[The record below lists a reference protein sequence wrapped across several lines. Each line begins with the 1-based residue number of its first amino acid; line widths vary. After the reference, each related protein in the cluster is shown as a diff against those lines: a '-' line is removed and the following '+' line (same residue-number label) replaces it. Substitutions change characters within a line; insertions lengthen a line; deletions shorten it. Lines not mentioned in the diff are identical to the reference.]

1 MGEQTVSVK
10 MNMEGKNV
18 IVAYLLWWFLGGL
31 GVHRFYLG
39 KIGTG
44 IGMLS
49 LLILGVATAVFV
61 IGYAFLLVL
70 AIWWMLDA
78 YFVYKIVLE
87 ANEAAGIETS
97 SISVTKNGGINNE
110 LDQLEKLHNL
120 FVKGVI
126 TQEQYDDKK
135 AALI

>member
-1 MGEQTVSVK
+1 MSEQTVSVK
-10 MNMEGKNV
+10 MNIEGKNM
-18 IVAYLLWWFLGGL
+18 IIAYLLWWFLGGL

-61 IGYAFLLVL
+61 IGYAFLVAL

-78 YFVYKIVLE
+78 YFVYQIVLE

-97 SISVTKNGGINNE
+97 SISVTKNGGVNNE

>member
-10 MNMEGKNV
+10 MNMEGKNM

-49 LLILGVATAVFV
+49 LLILGVATAVFI
-61 IGYAFLLVL
+61 IGYAFLFAL

-87 ANEAAGIETS
+87 ANEVAGIESS
-97 SISVTKNGGINNE
+97 SISVTKNGGISNE
-110 LDQLEKLHNL
+110 LDQLEKMHNL

>member
-10 MNMEGKNV
+10 MNMEGKNM

-49 LLILGVATAVFV
+49 LLILGVATAVFI
-61 IGYAFLLVL
+61 IGYAFLFAL

-87 ANEAAGIETS
+87 ANEVAGIESS
-97 SISVTKNGGINNE
+97 SISVTKNGGISNE